1 MLHGRKQ
8 INKRGSSMND
18 LSSSLAIPAVTGL
31 GEKGLD
37 ITLPD
42 GKTHYFN
49 YYWLRDNCPS
59 SFSPVTRERSFDIFH
74 LDVPPRAK
82 TAEVEGD
89 MLVIRWQDEDHITRL
104 PLSWLETY
112 AGGKTRHDPADLS
125 RVAWFG
131 DHYPSVPRFSQP
143 ELVADDATRAKWI
156 EAMLVHGFTILTDM
170 PDSDEG
176 LTETAELMGCVR
188 PTFFG
193 TYFDVKTHINPTN
206 TAYTA
211 GALELHT
218 DTPAEEFAPGIQFLH
233 CRVNTVEGGDS
244 LYADGVA
251 VANDFRQRDPE
262 GFKLLTEVPIPFYC
276 EHDTYD
282 ARSRQYVIELDQHGE
297 VEGLTIS
304 QHMADIFDL
313 DQKLLDDYYP
323 AFCRF
328 GRMLQEEK
336 YMMRFLMKG
345 GECMVF
351 DNHRIVHG
359 RAAYTA
365 TSGDRY
371 LRGCYVDRSE
381 MRSTYRALV
390 SEGRFKA

>member
-1 MLHGRKQ
+1 
-8 INKRGSSMND
+8 MNMHTSPESQ
-18 LSSSLAIPAVTGL
+18 LVTL
-31 GEKGLD
+31 LDKGLE
-37 ITLPD
+37 LVLSD
-42 GKTHYFN
+42 GQKHYFN

-74 LDVPPRAK
+74 LD
-82 TAEVEGD
+82 TAPKAGSAQVDGD
-89 MLVIRWQDEDHITRL
+89 TLLIGWYGEDHVTRM
-104 PLSWLETY
+104 PLTWLETY
-112 AGGKTRHDPADLS
+112 AHGKPRPDVADLP
-125 RVAWFG
+125 RKAWYA
-131 DHYPSVPRFSQP
+131 DHYPDVPRFTLP
-143 ELVADDATRAKWI
+143 DLVADRAQRARWM
-156 EAMLVHGFTILTDM
+156 EAILVEGFAIVSGM
-170 PDSDEG
+170 PDTDQG
-176 LTETAELMGCVR
+176 ITELAELMGSVR

-193 TYFDVKTHINPTN
+193 AYFDVYLQIDPTN

-218 DTPAEEFAPGIQFLH
+218 DTPAEEHSPGIQFLH
-233 CRVNTVEGGDS
+233 CRANSVQGGES

-251 VANDFRQRDPE
+251 VANDFRTRDPE
-262 GFKLLTEVPIPFYC
+262 GFRLLSAVSIPFYC

-282 ARSRQYVIELDQHGE
+282 ARSRQTVIELDAHGE
-297 VEGLTIS
+297 VSGLTIS

-313 DQKLLDDYYP
+313 DQKLMDDYYP

-328 GRMLQEEK
+328 GRMLQEDR
-336 YMMRFLMKG
+336 YLMRFLMKA

-359 RAAYTA
+359 RAAYSA
-365 TSGDRY
+365 NSGERM

>member
-1 MLHGRKQ
+1 
-8 INKRGSSMND
+8 MNTITYPVAASP
-18 LSSSLAIPAVTGL
+18 LVTL
-31 GEKGLD
+31 GERGLD
-37 ITLPD
+37 ITLGD

-74 LDVPPRAK
+74 LDSAPVPAR
-82 TAEVEGD
+82 AEVEGD
-89 MLVIRWQDEDHITRL
+89 VLVIDWTGEDHVTRM
-104 PLSWLETY
+104 PLGWLETY
-112 AGGKTRHDPADLS
+112 STGNSRPDPADLP
-125 RVAWFG
+125 RQAWYG
-131 DHYPSVPRFSQP
+131 DHYADVPRFSQP
-143 ELVADDATRAKWI
+143 RLLADPTTRAAWM

-170 PDSDEG
+170 PDSDQG
-176 LTETAELMGCVR
+176 LTETAEIMGSVR

-211 GALELHT
+211 AALELHT
-218 DTPAEEFAPGIQFLH
+218 DTPAEEYAPGVQFLH
-233 CRVNTVEGGDS
+233 CRANSVAGGES

-251 VANDFRQRDPE
+251 VANDFRTRDPE
-262 GFKLLTEVPIPFYC
+262 GFRLLSEVSIPFFC

-282 ARSRQYVIELDQHGE
+282 ARSRQTVIELDQHGE
-297 VEGLTIS
+297 VSGLTIS

-313 DQKLLDDYYP
+313 DQKLLDEYYP

-328 GRMLQEEK
+328 GRMLQEDR
-336 YMMRFLMKG
+336 YMMRFLMNA

-359 RAAYTA
+359 RAAYQA

-371 LRGCYVDRSE
+371 LRGCYVDRGE